1 MSGEYPAHPPAKRS
15 EPSKGWDRC
24 KRGIRVAKRRNAKGG
39 GEGMLWLIVGIVLL
53 VIAIAGGA
61 IVHPVL
67 FVLGILA
74 LVMFVSGWRGRT
86 AL

>member
-1 MSGEYPAHPPAKRS
+1 MTAELPNSGYDVCRTPK
-15 EPSKGWDRC
+15 DRE
-24 KRGIRVAKRRNAKGG
+24 VQ
-39 GEGMLWLIVGIVLL
+39 MLWLIVGIVLL

-74 LVMFVSGWRGRT
+74 LVAFLMHWRRP
-86 AL
+86 AAY